1 MAGYALVRARGDNDA
16 GAGRLTEVQ
25 EHAAA
30 GGAEHGDHEHGRDAQ
45 GPGAVH
51 AVHRDVHRPACED
64 AGWRRRR
71 ESQDIHNSVGEGGTD
86 GIWMIKRRPWAQPGK
101 NRRTR

>member
-16 GAGRLTEVQ
+16 GARRLTEVQ

-64 AGWRRRR
+64 AGWRRGV
-71 ESQDIHNSVGEGGTD
+71 E
-86 GIWMIKRRPWAQPGK
+86 
-101 NRRTR
+101 NRRTHTIASVKGERMESG